1 MEAVTDNT
9 DYYVMCIYHD
19 IQWASGQ
26 IMRADNGSFTSSITG
41 CSWKWS
47 NFTPHRIKTVLLI
60 IFATSAADPVTMEL
74 LKAIRQLKQTS
85 APSPVTTEDVDDNAS
100 FFKSKLIKIQ
110 KRNPD
115 NQLLFQQEMLGEY
128 GEILRRQN
136 TPAQWN
142 PFYQSDSVD
151 KRSKTRQDK
160 TTSFFV
166 S

>member
-1 MEAVTDNT
+1 M
-9 DYYVMCIYHD
+9 
-19 IQWASGQ
+19 
-26 IMRADNGSFTSSITG
+26 
-41 CSWKWS
+41 
-47 NFTPHRIKTVLLI
+47 LLI
-60 IFATSAADPVTMEL
+60 IFATSTADPVTMEL
-74 LKAIRQLKQTS
+74 IKAIRQLEQTS